1 MHLMGEEEMMATPR
15 RPLAGDAET
24 DIDSPE
30 IHDIPLR
37 DLETGEVTDLIEEE
51 EEEREKE
58 EQERGDL
65 AAG

>member
-1 MHLMGEEEMMATPR
+1 MATPR